1 MSYAKPLYFI
11 NKQTQNNNQTNNIF
25 DEANQYILDAF
36 GKIRVTTPT
45 TLLDIRFPGQNDGS
59 ANFLTNNLQ
68 IDSFFNGSYS
78 GVYNNS
84 KLLIEALGA
93 GYYISQSRIFCTYQP
108 GKSLLVME
116 SGILYPGND
125 AYTTR
130 IGYFNNIYPVV
141 SNDLSV
147 RNGLYFQHS
156 QGIYSVNIT
165 NYTTGTPTTNSI
177 IQSDWNIDKMDGT
190 GISGL
195 NLNFS
200 KTQLFVIDMEWLG
213 VGKIRFGFYAYG
225 KIQYCHQ
232 VNNINILTSPYT
244 SSINL
249 PICYS
254 IHNTQSTDVSA
265 NNFTQICSTVIS
277 EGGYTPLGKPFSI
290 SNQNV
295 PVAISNTELPLLF
308 LRGGGGNYYHQ
319 NIIPTSL
326 TAISSSTNDFILYR
340 LRLYLAGDSPVTGG
354 SITWKPVNVNGY
366 SVCEYSA
373 TLDPSSGYTGTF
385 QTSSSI
391 IIDENYFYG
400 RGTNS
405 FNPLGDIFS
414 NQVLQITSNIENIS
428 DILVLTCVK
437 IGSSSSSS
445 LYGVLQWQEIY

>member
-11 NKQTQNNNQTNNIF
+11 NQQAQNNNQSNTIF

-45 TLLDIRFPGQNDGS
+45 SLLDIRFPGQNDGS
-59 ANFLTNNLQ
+59 INFLTNNLQ
-68 IDSFFNGSYS
+68 IDSFFNGSYT
-78 GVYNNS
+78 GVYGNS
-84 KLLIEALGA
+84 KLVIQALGS
-93 GYYISQSRIFCTYQP
+93 GYYISQSRNYCTYQP
-108 GKSLLVME
+108 GKSLLVMA

-125 AYTTR
+125 EYTTR
-130 IGYFNNIYPVV
+130 IGYFDNIYPVI

-165 NYTTGTPTTNSI
+165 NYTTGTPTTTSI

-200 KTQLFVIDMEWLG
+200 NAQLFVIDMEWLG
-213 VGKIRFGFYAYG
+213 VGKIRFGFYVYG

-232 VNNINILTSPYT
+232 ISNINFLTAPYT
-244 SSINL
+244 ASINL

-254 IHNTQSTDVSA
+254 IHNTNSTISSA

-277 EGGYTPLGKPFSI
+277 EGGYTPLGRPFTI
-290 SNQNV
+290 SNNTSAINV
-295 PVAISNTELPLLF
+295 NDSETPLLF
-308 LRGGGGNYYHQ
+308 LRGGGSNYYHQ

-326 TAISSSTNDFILYR
+326 TAISSSSNDFILYR
-340 LRLYLAGDSPVTGG
+340 LRLYLAGNSPINSGG
-354 SITWKPVNVNGY
+354 TITWTNVNTDY
-366 SVCEYSA
+366 SVCQYATSYS
-373 TLDPSSGYTGTF
+373 GNF
-385 QTSSSI
+385 QTTNSI
-391 IIDENYFYG
+391 ILDQNYFYG

-414 NQVLQITSNIENIS
+414 NQVLQLTSNIQNES

-437 IGSSSSSS
+437 VLGGQSQST
-445 LYGVLQWQEIY
+445 LYGVLSWQEIY